1 MDLALVKPEYDGVI
15 SKLERRVKMISAIMF
30 NGFVPFLTV
39 ISATETIWSHIF
51 DDNPS
56 WHLCFNVS

>member
-1 MDLALVKPEYDGVI
+1 MDSSLVKPEYDGVI
-15 SKLERRVKMISAIMF
+15 SKFERRVRMISAIMYK
-30 NGFVPFLTV
+30 GFIPFLTV

-51 DDNPS
+51 EENPT